1 MNNSQNKNRKIIEPI
16 EFFDTPRIQSPTE
29 IAGMAG
35 YIKYLNEQNY
45 PSQTPRLSTAE
56 LKYLFTETENNDTAC
71 ASMLYQI
78 IGDDAIY
85 SGQCYYIWNGYVWS
99 MIGKEVFKHYVI
111 SILET
116 RFNYVKSLQGYE
128 NLDYV
133 ESCCNNGKIN
143 SITAILQTYITI
155 DPRILNNDTG
165 LLCVRNGVIDFATRR
180 LLPHYVYKKNYLTA
194 MIDIE
199 YEPGFRH
206 PIFDNFIYSIT
217 DGDVGKIAYI
227 QSVFGY
233 AMLGSPREQ
242 LCFVFRG
249 NGANGKT
256 TLIDA
261 VNAVLT
267 HNYCCTVP
275 KNIITHESNRDI
287 NASSSTI
294 VQLNGKRIVFTSEL
308 RKTDKIAEARFKKLY
323 ESGEFGTVALM
334 RVRNAVTI
342 NAVFEEHWFKEEP
355 IGGGGAIRDLGCH
368 NIDLACWI
376 LGEPDEINTMTGFTR
391 GFAVDD
397 TGVCNIKFKN
407 GAVAMVDSSFSEP
420 LSNNW
425 YNFEMYG
432 SKMSFIADTK
442 TVTIIRNGDTGKI
455 VSDKE
460 VIDIENLPE
469 GHKLPIAQWIDA
481 CTNGGE
487 LVCDVDAGVLV
498 NRVLDAATVACREKR
513 TVKI

>member
-35 YIKYLNEQNY
+35 YIKHLNEQNY

-155 DPRILNNDTG
+155 DPRILNNDTE

-199 YEPGFRH
+199 YEPGVRH

-308 RKTDKIAEARFKKLY
+308 RKTDKIAEARFKKL
-323 ESGEFGTVALM
+323 
-334 RVRNAVTI
+334 
-342 NAVFEEHWFKEEP
+342 
-355 IGGGGAIRDLGCH
+355 IGGGRIVGREVYKQTIEFDMRATLIIDSNYLPSIASAEDDEAYAIKRRMSIIPFNHRFRPEERDVNLPQKLREPQVQKA
-368 NIDLACWI
+368 ILAWI
-376 LGEPDEINTMTGFTR
+376 LDGIWSYLDFGLIPT
-391 GFAVDD
+391 
-397 TGVCNIKFKN
+397 
-407 GAVAMVDSSFSEP
+407 
-420 LSNNW
+420 
-425 YNFEMYG
+425 FEMQCELDSYIHTEN
-432 SKMSFIADTK
+432 SLAQFF
-442 TVTIIRNGDTGKI
+442 NNCI
-455 VSDKE
+455 VSTDNANDFIGTTELYNEYVKYCNTNNLMA
-460 VIDIENLPE
+460 VTAQKFAKSDILKTKYKSDRANAR
-469 GHKLPIAQWIDA
+469 GYCYMKFM
-481 CTNGGE
+481 
-487 LVCDVDAGVLV
+487 
-498 NRVLDAATVACREKR
+498 
-513 TVKI
+513 

>member
-1 MNNSQNKNRKIIEPI
+1 MFNIAMISRWHPHATENRYVNQLKDIPDTKITCVWD
-16 EFFDTPRIQSPTE
+16 FDTERGKVWADELNADFEKDLNNLLSRADVDGICITAPTDMHKD
-29 IAGMAG
+29 IIIKAARAGKH
-35 YIKYLNEQNY
+35 I
-45 PSQTPRLSTAE
+45 
-56 LKYLFTETENNDTAC
+56 FTEKALAMNYQEALEVKAEVEKAGVKLGVVFPRRANREY
-71 ASMLYQI
+71 LY
-78 IGDDAIY
+78 A
-85 SGQCYYIWNGYVWS
+85 
-99 MIGKEVFKHYVI
+99 
-111 SILET
+111 
-116 RFNYVKSLQGYE
+116 
-128 NLDYV
+128 
-133 ESCCNNGKIN
+133 
-143 SITAILQTYITI
+143 
-155 DPRILNNDTG
+155 
-165 LLCVRNGVIDFATRR
+165 
-180 LLPHYVYKKNYLTA
+180 
-194 MIDIE
+194 
-199 YEPGFRH
+199 
-206 PIFDNFIYSIT
+206 
-217 DGDVGKIAYI
+217 
-227 QSVFGY
+227 
-233 AMLGSPREQ
+233 
-242 LCFVFRG
+242 
-249 NGANGKT
+249 
-256 TLIDA
+256 
-261 VNAVLT
+261 
-267 HNYCCTVP
+267 
-275 KNIITHESNRDI
+275 
-287 NASSSTI
+287 
-294 VQLNGKRIVFTSEL
+294 
-308 RKTDKIAEARFKKLY
+308 KKLY

-420 LSNNW
+420 LCNNW

-460 VIDIENLPE
+460 VINIENLPE

-487 LVCDVDAGVLV
+487 LVCDIDAGVLV
-498 NRVLDAATVACREKR
+498 NRVLDAADIACREKR

>member
-1 MNNSQNKNRKIIEPI
+1 MFNIAMISRWHPHAMENRYANQLKDIPDTKITCVWDFDAERGQVWADELNADFEKDLNNLLSRADVDGICITAPTDMHKDIII
-16 EFFDTPRIQSPTE
+16 KAAR
-29 IAGMAG
+29 AGKH
-35 YIKYLNEQNY
+35 I
-45 PSQTPRLSTAE
+45 
-56 LKYLFTETENNDTAC
+56 FTEKALAMNYQEALEVKAEVEKAGVKLGVVFPRRANREY
-71 ASMLYQI
+71 LY
-78 IGDDAIY
+78 A
-85 SGQCYYIWNGYVWS
+85 
-99 MIGKEVFKHYVI
+99 
-111 SILET
+111 
-116 RFNYVKSLQGYE
+116 
-128 NLDYV
+128 
-133 ESCCNNGKIN
+133 
-143 SITAILQTYITI
+143 
-155 DPRILNNDTG
+155 
-165 LLCVRNGVIDFATRR
+165 
-180 LLPHYVYKKNYLTA
+180 
-194 MIDIE
+194 
-199 YEPGFRH
+199 
-206 PIFDNFIYSIT
+206 
-217 DGDVGKIAYI
+217 
-227 QSVFGY
+227 
-233 AMLGSPREQ
+233 
-242 LCFVFRG
+242 
-249 NGANGKT
+249 
-256 TLIDA
+256 
-261 VNAVLT
+261 
-267 HNYCCTVP
+267 
-275 KNIITHESNRDI
+275 
-287 NASSSTI
+287 
-294 VQLNGKRIVFTSEL
+294 
-308 RKTDKIAEARFKKLY
+308 KKLY

-460 VIDIENLPE
+460 VINIENLPE

-487 LVCDVDAGVLV
+487 LVCDIDAGVLV
-498 NRVLDAATVACREKR
+498 NRVLDAADIACREKR